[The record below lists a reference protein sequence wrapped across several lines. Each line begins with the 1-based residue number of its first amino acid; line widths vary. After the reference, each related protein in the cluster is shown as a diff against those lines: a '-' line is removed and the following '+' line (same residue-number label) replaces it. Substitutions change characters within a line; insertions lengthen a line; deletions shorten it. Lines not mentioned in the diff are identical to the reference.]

1 MPKITFVVGLPA
13 SGKSSFV
20 DDFIREGVPVFD
32 DFMKGSPSSFARCRH
47 LPKIR
52 AHLNQDRDIV
62 LTDILLVQPA
72 FRDEVIQGLA
82 LHAARIEWVFFEN
95 NPAQCLKNSARRA
108 RSQNK
113 DHQAEV
119 GLIRDLS
126 LRYTYPDNRRPLP
139 VASPADPAPK
149 PARHRF
155 TTKKNALLAGFI
167 TVAILTVTLLMAGL
181 LSASCTP
188 G

>member
-20 DDFIREGVPVFD
+20 EDFIRDGVPVFD
-32 DFMKGSPSSFARCRH
+32 DFMKGSPPAFARCPH

-52 AHLNQDRDIV
+52 AHLNQGRDIV
-62 LTDILLVQPA
+62 LADILLVQPA
-72 FRDEVIQGLA
+72 FRDEVVRELA
-82 LHAARIEWVFFEN
+82 PHSARIEWVFFEN
-95 NPAQCLKNSARRA
+95 NPAQCLENSARRA
-108 RSQNK
+108 RAQTQ
-113 DHQAEV
+113 DHRTEV

-126 LRYTYPDNRRPLP
+126 IRYTYPDNGRPLP
-139 VASPADPAPK
+139 VASPADSAPK
-149 PARHRF
+149 PVRHRS
-155 TTKKNALLAGFI
+155 TAKKNALFIGRI
-167 TVAILTVTLLMAGL
+167 TVALLTVTLLMAGL

>member
-1 MPKITFVVGLPA
+1 MPKITFVIGLPA

-20 DDFIREGVPVFD
+20 EDFIREGVPVFD
-32 DFMKGSPSSFARCRH
+32 DFMKGAPSAFARCRH

-52 AHLNQDRDIV
+52 THLNQDRDIV
-62 LTDILLVQPA
+62 LSDILLVQPA
-72 FRDEVIQGLA
+72 FRDEVVRELA
-82 LHAARIEWVFFEN
+82 PHAPRIEWVFFEN

-108 RSQNK
+108 RAQNE
-113 DHQAEV
+113 DHQTEV

-126 LRYTYPDNRRPLP
+126 LRYTYPDNCRPLP

-149 PARHRF
+149 PARHRS
-155 TTKKNALLAGFI
+155 TAKNNARFIGSITVALLA
-167 TVAILTVTLLMAGL
+167 VTLLITGL